1 MAGKKPKSART
12 IAVETLNRC
21 DPKRNYAT
29 PVLNKLLSKTDQR
42 QRATDLV
49 LGTIRNRHAIISPP

>member
-21 DPKRNYAT
+21 DPQRSYAST
-29 PVLNKLLSKTDQR
+29 VLNKLLSKTDEK

-49 LGTIRNRHAIISPP
+49 LGTIRNRYAIISPP